1 MAIVTSG
8 LLAGAAITGGAY
20 LVDRLALATIRP
32 QQKSAYDTSPSDLPF
47 VSRRI
52 EFDSAGSVLRGW
64 LLETEGSADR
74 ALALLVHGWSANA
87 GTVLRLA
94 RPLLEAGFPVMAFDV
109 RGHGASDPAP
119 FVTIRHYRDDV
130 HAALRFAGSELPF
143 PRRVAIGHSM
153 GGAAV
158 VLAAARGAPVD
169 GVGIVAAPADIM
181 DVTETYLS
189 ERGLPGSLAV
199 RLCTPSWR
207 MRAAES
213 FAGLRPE
220 QGLQAVSVPVRI
232 VHGAE
237 DRRVD
242 PEHARRLARAAGVPV
257 VEVVGRGHTDVLD
270 SPEAHEAIRDL
281 MESA

>member
-169 GVGIVAAPADIM
+169 GVGIV
-181 DVTETYLS
+181 
-189 ERGLPGSLAV
+189 
-199 RLCTPSWR
+199 
-207 MRAAES
+207 
-213 FAGLRPE
+213 
-220 QGLQAVSVPVRI
+220 
-232 VHGAE
+232 HGAE
-237 DRRVD
+237 DRRVN
-242 PEHARRLARAAGVPV
+242 PEHGRRLARAAGVPV